1 MDQLIKEYLES
12 LLQENSS
19 SKRLG
24 RRIISL
30 AGFLRPSETPD
41 AIRKQLSYLSRLQV
55 RQDAFDAMLDPVMTL
70 MRSSQTANT
79 ENPAALA
86 LLSSLEEARKGL
98 VSDDEIN
105 YSELIGWLVEIAHSR
120 KIIRL
125 KGF

>member
-1 MDQLIKEYLES
+1 MDQLIKEHLES

-70 MRSSQTANT
+70 MRSSQTANI
-79 ENPAALA
+79 ENPAALT

-105 YSELIGWLVEIAHSR
+105 YSELIGWLVGIAHAR
-120 KIIRL
+120 KIIRI
-125 KGF
+125 KGL

>member
-1 MDQLIKEYLES
+1 MDQLIKEHLEA

-30 AGFLRPSETPD
+30 AGFLGSSETPD
-41 AIRKQLSYLSRLQV
+41 PIRKQLSYLSRLQV

-105 YSELIGWLVEIAHSR
+105 YSELIGWLVGIAHAR
-120 KIIRL
+120 KIIRI
-125 KGF
+125 KGL

>member
-1 MDQLIKEYLES
+1 MDQLIKERLES

-98 VSDDEIN
+98 VSDEEIN

>member
-1 MDQLIKEYLES
+1 MDQLIKEHLES

-41 AIRKQLSYLSRLQV
+41 AIRKQLCYLSRLQV

-70 MRSSQTANT
+70 MRSSQTANI

-105 YSELIGWLVEIAHSR
+105 YSELIGWLVGIAHAR
-120 KIIRL
+120 KIIRI
-125 KGF
+125 KGL